1 MWCNAGMQFKNFF
14 KNLTIEE
21 RVAFAMRVK
30 STKGHLQNVA
40 YGYRPCSPA
49 LASAI
54 ELDTGGLVTRPE
66 MLPNDWRQIW
76 PELAISTDAAALAA
90 IEATDPILKA
100 A

>member
-1 MWCNAGMQFKNFF
+1 MMQFKNFF

-21 RVAFAMRVK
+21 RIAFAVRVK

-54 ELDTGGLVTRPE
+54 ELDTNGVVTRPE
-66 MLPNDWRQIW
+66 MIPDDWRQIW
-76 PELAISTDAAALAA
+76 PELAVSVDAAAVAMT
-90 IEATDPILKA
+90 EAVEPNERVA
-100 A
+100 